1 MTNYTLT
8 TNQKELLK
16 KGIAEEAAKDVRMHS
31 GMEQE
36 TQQIFNNFI
45 NADTELMKQVSYN
58 ALLECCKYW
67 EIYFSE
73 GEAAAAD
80 YMKKKLQ
87 EQQEEIKAELALL
100 RTKKME
106 RLLDMVAAENF

>member
-1 MTNYTLT
+1 MTVLFYKKNLIIVGQFCYICGLQFSYIYEGVKKTLKSKYLTFKEDSQMTNYTLT

-58 ALLECCKYW
+58 ALLECSKY
-67 EIYFSE
+67 
-73 GEAAAAD
+73 
-80 YMKKKLQ
+80 
-87 EQQEEIKAELALL
+87 
-100 RTKKME
+100 
-106 RLLDMVAAENF
+106 